1 MMRKCPLC
9 GKRFWSRSGRLGHVI
24 MDHNP
29 ELRRRLDAA
38 LKAFSEPPP
47 ETVELVK

>member
-1 MMRKCPLC
+1 M
-9 GKRFWSRSGRLGHVI
+9 I